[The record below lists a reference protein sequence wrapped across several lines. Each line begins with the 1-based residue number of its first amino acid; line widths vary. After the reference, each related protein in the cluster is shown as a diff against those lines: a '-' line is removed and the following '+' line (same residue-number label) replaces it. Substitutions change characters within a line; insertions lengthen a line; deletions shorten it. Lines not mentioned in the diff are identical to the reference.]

1 MTVATINTDRLRLE
15 PLEPRHGRA
24 VETYT
29 RLWEVARYTAEV
41 PHPYPAAGGIAFAEA
56 VVAERR
62 HGGGHVWVAVEKG
75 DDETIGSIGLDL
87 FEDGRAAELGYIFAP
102 WHWGRGYATEAARA
116 VVAHAFETLALDAVH
131 SHAAVINRASCR
143 VLARAGLRR
152 IGNVSFEVLPER
164 GGSMI
169 GECYRLTRREWRDL
183 QR

>member
-1 MTVATINTDRLRLE
+1 MTIETLTTQRLRLE

-24 VETYT
+24 VEAYA

-41 PHPYPAAGGIAFAEA
+41 SHPYPPGGGILFAEA

-62 HGGGHVWVAVEKG
+62 HGGGHVWVALEKG
-75 DDETIGSIGLDL
+75 SDEAIGSIGLDL

-102 WHWGRGYATEAARA
+102 WRWGRGYATEAARA
-116 VVAHAFETLALDAVH
+116 VIDHAFEALGLDALH
-131 SHAAVINRASCR
+131 SHAAVINPASCR

-169 GECYRLTRREWRDL
+169 GECYRLTRGEWRD
-183 QR
+183 RPR

>member
-1 MTVATINTDRLRLE
+1 MTIATLTTDRLRLE

-24 VETYT
+24 VEAYA

-41 PHPYPAAGGIAFAEA
+41 PHPYPAGAGIAFAEA
-56 VVAERR
+56 VIAERR
-62 HGGGHVWVAVEKG
+62 QGGGHVWVAVEKG
-75 DDETIGSIGLDL
+75 CDETIGSIGLDL

-102 WHWGRGYATEAARA
+102 SRWGRGYATEAARA
-116 VVAHAFETLALDAVH
+116 VIAHAFETLGLDAVH
-131 SHAAVINRASCR
+131 SHAAVINPASCR

-169 GECYRLTRREWRDL
+169 GECYRLTRSEWQDAR
-183 QR
+183 R